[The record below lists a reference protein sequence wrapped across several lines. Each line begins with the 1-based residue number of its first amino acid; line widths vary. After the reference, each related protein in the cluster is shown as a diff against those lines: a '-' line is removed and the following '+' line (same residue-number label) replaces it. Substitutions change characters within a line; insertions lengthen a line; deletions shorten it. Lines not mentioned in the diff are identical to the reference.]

1 MTFSVFTIGTPCPPG
16 WQNDPPLIPMRTD
29 ALSYWRLLE
38 RPRRALFR
46 ALLRALFRAL
56 LRARLPALLRAR
68 LPARLPA
75 LFRALLRLLF
85 RALLR
90 ALRFRLVG
98 ARAPNAERFDR
109 ALLLFVRRAGV
120 PHFAHRARPKSC
132 SSSSSGS
139 DSSPSSS
146 SFSPVTGENPS
157 SRPCCGDPLLLS
169 SSSLDS

>member
-1 MTFSVFTIGTPCPPG
+1 
-16 WQNDPPLIPMRTD
+16 MRTD

-46 ALLRALFRAL
+46 ALLR
-56 LRARLPALLRAR
+56 
-68 LPARLPA
+68 A

-109 ALLLFVRRAGV
+109 AFLLFVRLAAV
-120 PHFAHRARPKSC
+120 PHFAHRARPK
-132 SSSSSGS
+132 
-139 DSSPSSS
+139 
-146 SFSPVTGENPS
+146 F
-157 SRPCCGDPLLLS
+157 
-169 SSSLDS
+169 

>member
-1 MTFSVFTIGTPCPPG
+1 
-16 WQNDPPLIPMRTD
+16 MRTD

-46 ALLRALFRAL
+46 ALLRPRLRALLRALLRLLLRALFRAL
-56 LRARLPALLRAR
+56 LRALLRALMR
-68 LPARLPA
+68 W
-75 LFRALLRLLF
+75 LFRALF
-85 RALLR
+85 R

-98 ARAPNAERFDR
+98 ARAPNAERFDG

-139 DSSPSSS
+139 ESSPSSS